1 MGDLEF
7 NSIMVGRVDVVSINF
22 FFHHCAWEALATN
35 SKRVVESISI

>member
-22 FFHHCAWEALATN
+22 SSTIAPGKL
-35 SKRVVESISI
+35 